1 MSQDVHLCPGVNLTL
16 LGPIPFFSRER
27 LFVIL
32 SMDFLLRNM
41 GSAILFILVKLN
53 CTHYVKYIIS
63 AV

>member
-1 MSQDVHLCPGVNLTL
+1 MSQEVHLCPGVNLTL
-16 LGPIPFFSRER
+16 LGPIPFSRER
-27 LFVIL
+27 LFVII

-53 CTHYVKYIIS
+53 CIHYVKYIIS